1 MVWRQFLGPFA
12 GCGRFFRVF
21 GVVSGM
27 DSIFSIGAFVLI
39 IGLIVLVIIVQ
50 QFQQNRQYAE
60 IQARLREIR
69 DAELREQKANA
80 LRAERTA
87 LMDPVTMLEATIQSR
102 TEKTLTEEELYQI
115 EVARTRIKSITDELM
130 HNQQWLG
137 LPYDLEWHEL
147 IERIPLVKGAFLAA
161 NFNSSQPELPTSET
175 LTTTATPTTPAS

>member
-1 MVWRQFLGPFA
+1 
-12 GCGRFFRVF
+12 
-21 GVVSGM
+21 M
-27 DSIFSIGAFVLI
+27 DEIFSIGAFILL

-87 LMDPVTMLEATIQSR
+87 LMDPITMLEATIQSR
-102 TEKTLTEEELYQI
+102 AEKTLFEEELNQI
-115 EVARTRIKSITDELM
+115 EITRTRIKGITDELI

-137 LPYDLEWHEL
+137 APYDLEWHEL
-147 IERIPLVKGAFLAA
+147 LERIPLVKSAFLAA
-161 NFNSSQPELPTSET
+161 NFSPPQPELPASE
-175 LTTTATPTTPAS
+175 APSSSSKPITPTA

>member
-1 MVWRQFLGPFA
+1 
-12 GCGRFFRVF
+12 
-21 GVVSGM
+21 M

-87 LMDPVTMLEATIQSR
+87 VMDPITMLEATIQSR
-102 TEKTLTEEELYQI
+102 SDKSLTDEELFQV
-115 EVARTRIKSITDELM
+115 EAGRTRIKAITDELM

-137 LPYDLEWHEL
+137 APYDLEWHEL
-147 IERIPLVKGAFLAA
+147 LERIPLVRGAFLAA
-161 NFNSSQPELPTSET
+161 NFSPPQPELPPSEAPSTSAPPAAS
-175 LTTTATPTTPAS
+175 AT

>member
-1 MVWRQFLGPFA
+1 
-12 GCGRFFRVF
+12 
-21 GVVSGM
+21 M
-27 DSIFSIGAFVLI
+27 DEIFSIGAFILL

-87 LMDPVTMLEATIQSR
+87 LMDPITMLEATIQSR
-102 TEKTLTEEELYQI
+102 AEKTLFEEELYQI
-115 EVARTRIKSITDELM
+115 EITRTRIKGITDELI

-137 LPYDLEWHEL
+137 APYDLEWHEL
-147 IERIPLVKGAFLAA
+147 LERIPLVKNAFLAA
-161 NFNSSQPELPTSET
+161 NFSPPQPELPASE
-175 LTTTATPTTPAS
+175 APSSSSKPITPSA

>member
-1 MVWRQFLGPFA
+1 
-12 GCGRFFRVF
+12 
-21 GVVSGM
+21 M
-27 DSIFSIGAFVLI
+27 DEIFSIGAFILL

-87 LMDPVTMLEATIQSR
+87 LMDPITMLEATIQSR
-102 TEKTLTEEELYQI
+102 AEKTLFEEELNQI
-115 EVARTRIKSITDELM
+115 EITRTRIKGITDELI

-137 LPYDLEWHEL
+137 APYDLEWHEL
-147 IERIPLVKGAFLAA
+147 LERIPLVKNAFLAA
-161 NFNSSQPELPTSET
+161 NFSPPQPEFPASE
-175 LTTTATPTTPAS
+175 APSSSSKPITPTA

>member
-1 MVWRQFLGPFA
+1 MALVSY
-12 GCGRFFRVF
+12 FRV
-21 GVVSGM
+21 VSLM

-87 LMDPVTMLEATIQSR
+87 VMDPITMLEATIQSR
-102 TEKTLTEEELYQI
+102 SDKSLTDEELYQV
-115 EVARTRIKSITDELM
+115 EAGRTRIKAITDELM

-137 LPYDLEWHEL
+137 APYDLEWHEL
-147 IERIPLVKGAFLAA
+147 LERIPLVRGAFLAA
-161 NFNSSQPELPTSET
+161 NFSPPQPELPPSEASS
-175 LTTTATPTTPAS
+175 TAAPPAASAT

>member
-1 MVWRQFLGPFA
+1 
-12 GCGRFFRVF
+12 
-21 GVVSGM
+21 M

-87 LMDPVTMLEATIQSR
+87 VMDPITMLEATIQSR
-102 TEKTLTEEELYQI
+102 SDKTLTDEELYQV
-115 EVARTRIKSITDELM
+115 EAGRTRIKAITDELM

-137 LPYDLEWHEL
+137 APYDLEWHEL
-147 IERIPLVKGAFLAA
+147 LERIPLVRGAFLAA
-161 NFNSSQPELPTSET
+161 NFSPPQPELPASE
-175 LTTTATPTTPAS
+175 TPASPTTQTTPGV

>member
-1 MVWRQFLGPFA
+1 
-12 GCGRFFRVF
+12 
-21 GVVSGM
+21 M
-27 DSIFSIGAFVLI
+27 DSIFSIGAFILL

-87 LMDPVTMLEATIQSR
+87 VMDPVTMLEATVQSR
-102 TEKTLTEEELYQI
+102 KDKSLTDEELYQV
-115 EVARTRIKSITDELM
+115 ESARTRVKAITDELM

-137 LPYDLEWHEL
+137 TPYDLEWHEL
-147 IERIPLVKGAFLAA
+147 LERIPLVRGAFLAA
-161 NFNSSQPELPTSET
+161 NFAPPQAELPTPD
-175 LTTTATPTTPAS
+175 LQATASSQSPSQS

>member
-1 MVWRQFLGPFA
+1 
-12 GCGRFFRVF
+12 
-21 GVVSGM
+21 M
-27 DSIFSIGAFVLI
+27 DEIFSIGAFILL

-102 TEKTLTEEELYQI
+102 AEKTLFEEELYQI
-115 EVARTRIKSITDELM
+115 EITRTRIKGITDELI

-137 LPYDLEWHEL
+137 APYDLEWHEL
-147 IERIPLVKGAFLAA
+147 LERIPLVKNAFLAA
-161 NFNSSQPELPTSET
+161 NFSPPQPEFPASE
-175 LTTTATPTTPAS
+175 APSSSSKPITPTA

>member
-1 MVWRQFLGPFA
+1 
-12 GCGRFFRVF
+12 
-21 GVVSGM
+21 M
-27 DSIFSIGAFVLI
+27 DSIFSVGAFILL

-102 TEKTLTEEELYQI
+102 PEKTLTEEELYQI
-115 EVARTRIKSITDELM
+115 EVARNRIKGITDELM

-137 LPYDLEWHEL
+137 VPYDLEWHEL
-147 IERIPLVKGAFLAA
+147 LERIPLVRGAFLAA
-161 NFNSSQPELPTSET
+161 NFNPPQPELPASET
-175 LTTTATPTTPAS
+175 PASPTKPTTPTA

>member
-1 MVWRQFLGPFA
+1 
-12 GCGRFFRVF
+12 
-21 GVVSGM
+21 M

-80 LRAERTA
+80 LRAERMA
-87 LMDPVTMLEATIQSR
+87 IMDPITMLEATIQSR
-102 TEKTLTEEELYQI
+102 SDKSLTEEELYQV
-115 EVARTRIKSITDELM
+115 EAGRTRIKAITDELM

-137 LPYDLEWHEL
+137 TPYDLEWHEML
-147 IERIPLVKGAFLAA
+147 ERIPLVRSAFLAA
-161 NFNSSQPELPTSET
+161 NFSPPPTELPPSEAGSGGSAP
-175 LTTTATPTTPAS
+175 LPGA

>member
-1 MVWRQFLGPFA
+1 
-12 GCGRFFRVF
+12 
-21 GVVSGM
+21 M
-27 DSIFSIGAFVLI
+27 DSIFSIGAFILL

-87 LMDPVTMLEATIQSR
+87 VMDPVTMLEATVQSR
-102 TEKTLTEEELYQI
+102 KDKSLTDEELYQV
-115 EVARTRIKSITDELM
+115 ESARTRVKAITDELM

-137 LPYDLEWHEL
+137 TPYDLEWHEL
-147 IERIPLVKGAFLAA
+147 LERIPLVRGAFCAP
-161 NFNSSQPELPTSET
+161 SG
-175 LTTTATPTTPAS
+175 